1 MKTLRIDKLS
11 FAEEIPDLKEISE
24 RFDVPGIR
32 IPIAEV
38 NWKKFSYK
46 PEVNFAV
53 GYTDNEILIK
63 YYVTEEWFSAEKTMS
78 NQDVYEDSCVEFFV
92 SPAEDD
98 NFYYHFEFNGIGTCL
113 MGMGTN
119 RNNIR
124 RADPE
129 IIARIRRHSSA
140 GNEPVKEKQEE
151 FSWTLVV
158 AIPFDIFRYQG
169 LNNLKGKSL
178 RANFYKCGDKLRIP
192 HFLSWNP
199 VKTQEP
205 DFHQPEY
212 FGLLKFI

>member
-1 MKTLRIDKLS
+1 MKTLRIDQLG
-11 FAEEIPDLKEISE
+11 FAEALPELKEISE
-24 RFDVPGIR
+24 RLDVVDIR
-32 IPIAEV
+32 SPIAEV
-38 NWKKFSYK
+38 NWEKFSYK
-46 PEVNFAV
+46 PEVNFAL

-63 YYVTEEWFSAEKTMS
+63 YYVTEEWFRAEKTMS
-78 NQDVYEDSCVEFFV
+78 NQEVYEDSCVEFFV
-92 SPAEDD
+92 SPVEDES
-98 NFYYHFEFNGIGTCL
+98 FYYHFEFNGIGTCL

-129 IIARIRRHSSA
+129 IITRIRRLSSA
-140 GNEPVKEKQEE
+140 GTEPVKEKQEE

-158 AIPFDIFRYQG
+158 AIPFDIFLYPG

-178 RANFYKCGDKLRIP
+178 RANFYKCGDNLRIP

-199 VKTQEP
+199 VKTPEP

-212 FGLLKFI
+212 FGVLEFT